1 MSLRIPGLASGMD
14 TDMMVESMMKA
25 ERLKVSRYEQSKQV
39 SLWRQEAYNSM
50 NKMFA
55 NFILNTKKDLG
66 LNKTTSTGLVLGS
79 SYNNLD
85 YIRKAVSSNENVATV
100 RAGKDAVNGSYSIKV
115 DKLANGASFT
125 SADMKDKETFEDD
138 TKFSITT
145 TINGKDVVKEIEI
158 KKGESMSDVAKKISS
173 AKVTIDDKEV
183 DLGVT
188 AFYDKDNGRLFMQTT
203 ATGLGTKIELKE
215 VDEGSSKDFVEALNG
230 VGLDANDPKRG
241 HKTEGTDAQIEY
253 NGIKL
258 NYSSNNINF
267 NGINIELKA
276 TSTDSITM
284 KVDTNVDGIF
294 DKITKLIDDYNEL
307 VDKAG
312 GAIGEKRYSNYQPLS
327 QDEKKAM
334 HEDDVKLWTE
344 KAKSGMLNRD
354 ENLTRILQNIRTDL
368 YKTLDNPDGSFNH
381 ITQIGISTEKYAKGS
396 VGGKLQIDE
405 QKLREAIMEDP
416 EGVME
421 LLFKEASSLP
431 DKPSIRTKPVQEE
444 GVSDEEFAKDMD
456 KYKEELEAYNKELR
470 EYEKANK
477 KHLKENNGIFTN
489 IYDNL
494 IDGMKSIIDKSGTG
508 EEADLFRNV
517 KSNMLIDFVTT
528 KSSISDLDKEV
539 LEMNKRIDNL
549 NILLARKEQSY
560 YAKFANMEKMLAQM
574 NSQSSWI
581 GQQLMR

>member
-1 MSLRIPGLASGMD
+1 MGLRIPGLASGMD

-25 ERLKVSRYEQSKQV
+25 ERLKVSRYEQSKQI

-100 RAGKDAVNGSYSIKV
+100 KAGKDTVNGNYSIKV

-125 SADMKDKETFEDD
+125 SKEIAEDLGSS
-138 TKFSITT
+138 TISFK
-145 TINGKDVVKEIEI
+145 INGAPIDINKGTSNVTMDDIVKEINSTKIETYDGNVIIAGKVLDKDGNEI
-158 KKGESMSDVAKKISS
+158 DIKDLSAEERQKIKNES
-173 AKVTIDDKEV
+173 
-183 DLGVT
+183 VT
-188 AFYDKDNGRLFMQTT
+188 AFYDKNNGRLFMQTK
-203 ATGLGTKIELKE
+203 ATGKGAQINI
-215 VDEGSSKDFVEALNG
+215 S
-230 VGLDANDPKRG
+230 
-241 HKTEGTDAQIEY
+241 EGTFKTAIGFEGVPTEKELEEGAKYKGEAKYTIATDAKIIY
-253 NGIKL
+253 NGIGL
-258 NYSSNNINF
+258 TYPSNNITF
-267 NGINIELKA
+267 NGLTIELKA
-276 TSTDSITM
+276 EGITNIN
-284 KVDTNVDGIF
+284 VDTNVDGIF

-312 GAIGEKRYSNYQPLS
+312 GAISEKRYSNYQPLS

-381 ITQIGISTEKYAKGS
+381 ITQIGISTEKYSKGS

-405 QKLREAIMEDP
+405 QKLRQAIMEDP

-421 LLFKEASSLP
+421 LLFGEGNFKDGKEVDKDGNPLKSDSS
-431 DKPSIRTKPVQEE
+431 TK
-444 GVSDEEFAKDMD
+444 GV
-456 KYKEELEAYNKELR
+456 
-470 EYEKANK
+470 
-477 KHLKENNGIFTN
+477 FTR
-489 IYDNL
+489 IYDDL
-494 IDGMKSIIDKSGTG
+494 IDGMKSIIDKSGPG
-508 EEADLFRNV
+508 EEADLFRNI
-517 KSNMLIDFVTT
+517 KSNMLIDFVTK

-539 LEMNKRIDNL
+539 LEMNKKIDNL
-549 NILLARKEQSY
+549 NIMLARKEQSY

-574 NSQSSWI
+574 NNQSSWI

>member
-188 AFYDKDNGRLFMQTT
+188 AFMIRIMEDCLCKPQQRVW
-203 ATGLGTKIELKE
+203 ATKIEI
-215 VDEGSSKDFVEALNG
+215 EGS
-230 VGLDANDPKRG
+230 R
-241 HKTEGTDAQIEY
+241 
-253 NGIKL
+253 
-258 NYSSNNINF
+258 
-267 NGINIELKA
+267 
-276 TSTDSITM
+276 
-284 KVDTNVDGIF
+284 
-294 DKITKLIDDYNEL
+294 
-307 VDKAG
+307 
-312 GAIGEKRYSNYQPLS
+312 
-327 QDEKKAM
+327 
-334 HEDDVKLWTE
+334 
-344 KAKSGMLNRD
+344 
-354 ENLTRILQNIRTDL
+354 
-368 YKTLDNPDGSFNH
+368 
-381 ITQIGISTEKYAKGS
+381 
-396 VGGKLQIDE
+396 
-405 QKLREAIMEDP
+405 
-416 EGVME
+416 
-421 LLFKEASSLP
+421 
-431 DKPSIRTKPVQEE
+431 
-444 GVSDEEFAKDMD
+444 
-456 KYKEELEAYNKELR
+456 
-470 EYEKANK
+470 
-477 KHLKENNGIFTN
+477 
-489 IYDNL
+489 
-494 IDGMKSIIDKSGTG
+494 
-508 EEADLFRNV
+508 
-517 KSNMLIDFVTT
+517 
-528 KSSISDLDKEV
+528 
-539 LEMNKRIDNL
+539 
-549 NILLARKEQSY
+549 
-560 YAKFANMEKMLAQM
+560 
-574 NSQSSWI
+574 
-581 GQQLMR
+581 

>member
-100 RAGKDAVNGSYSIKV
+100 RAGKDTVNGNYSIEVKE
-115 DKLANGASFT
+115 LATGANFT
-125 SADMKDKETFEDD
+125 SADMTDKETFESDM
-138 TKFSITT
+138 TFKIAT
-145 TINGKDVVKEIEI
+145 TINGQDAVKEIEI

-173 AKVTIDDKEV
+173 AKVDTYKGQVIVDGKVNIDGKEIIINDLTAAEKKEIKEV
-183 DLGVT
+183 SLGVS
-188 AFYDKDNGRLFMQTT
+188 AFYDKNNKRFFMQTT
-203 ATGLGTKIELKE
+203 ETGEESAKIKIEGQ
-215 VDEGSSKDFVEALNG
+215 DFKDRIGYTNEIKG
-230 VGLDANDPKRG
+230 KDAI
-241 HKTEGTDAQIEY
+241 IEY
-253 NGIKL
+253 NGIELK
-258 NYSSNNINF
+258 YSSNNINF
-267 NGINIELKA
+267 NGLNIELKA
-276 TSTDSITM
+276 KGTTNI
-284 KVDTNVDGIF
+284 KIDTNVDGIF

-381 ITQIGISTEKYAKGS
+381 ITQIGISTEKYSKGS

-405 QKLREAIMEDP
+405 QKLRQAIMEDP

-421 LLFKEASSLP
+421 LLFGEGNFKDGKEVDKDGNPLKSDSS
-431 DKPSIRTKPVQEE
+431 TK
-444 GVSDEEFAKDMD
+444 GV
-456 KYKEELEAYNKELR
+456 
-470 EYEKANK
+470 
-477 KHLKENNGIFTN
+477 FTR
-489 IYDNL
+489 IYDDL
-494 IDGMKSIIDKSGTG
+494 IDGMKSIIDKSGPG
-508 EEADLFRNV
+508 EEADLFRNI
-517 KSNMLIDFVTT
+517 KSNMLIDFVTK

-539 LEMNKRIDNL
+539 LEMNKKIDNL
-549 NILLARKEQSY
+549 NIMLARKEQSY

-574 NSQSSWI
+574 NNQSSWI

>member
-14 TDMMVESMMKA
+14 TDLMVESMMKA
-25 ERLKVSRYEQSKQV
+25 ERLKVSRYEQSKQI

-100 RAGKDAVNGSYSIKV
+100 KAGKDTVNGNYSIKV
-115 DKLANGASFT
+115 DKLAN
-125 SADMKDKETFEDD
+125 SAIIVDGEVNEDTIKDLENITIQLNGTDVIKIDKATDMNDL
-138 TKFSITT
+138 
-145 TINGKDVVKEIEI
+145 V
-158 KKGESMSDVAKKISS
+158 KKINSYKDEDGKS
-173 AKVTIDDKEV
+173 I
-183 DLGVT
+183 GVT
-188 AFYDKDNGRLFMQTT
+188 AFYDKENKKLFVQSTE
-203 ATGLGTKIELKE
+203 TGAKVELGLSYNKK
-215 VDEGSSKDFVEALNG
+215 GSEFTCINSAK
-230 VGLDANDPKRG
+230 
-241 HKTEGTDAQIEY
+241 GTDAQIEY